1 VSLRGAALTR
11 QESQSPWAQ
20 ARRRFFGGRQ
30 GPWGLGI
37 LIFVIVF
44 CVVGAQLLPYDFYEI
59 PQPEEIVYIGR
70 GPSLEHPFGET
81 GSLQRDVLTLVAH
94 GGIGS
99 LTIGFL
105 AAIGGLSIGTLLG
118 LISGYF
124 MGAIDGIIMR
134 ITDVFLTIPTLFV
147 LIVAARILAEF
158 GVGGIFTLLLVFVV
172 FGWMGTARLVRGQV
186 IAIRNF
192 EYVEAAQ
199 ALGVRPLRI
208 AIRHVLPNAIG
219 PVVVS
224 APFAVGGAII
234 SEAFISFLGYG
245 VAPTT
250 PTWGNML
257 SDAQPYL
264 LQGNWWWIFF
274 PALFIILTSL
284 SINMIGDAL
293 RDSLEPAG
301 RRQ

>member
-1 VSLRGAALTR
+1 MSVRAETLVT
-11 QESQSPWAQ
+11 QVSQSPWAQ
-20 ARRRFFGGRQ
+20 ARRRFFAGRQ
-30 GPWGLGI
+30 GPWGLAI
-37 LIFVIVF
+37 LLFVIVF
-44 CVVGAQLLPYDFYEI
+44 CVLGAQLLPYDFYKI
-59 PQPEEIVYIGR
+59 SQPEEIVYIGR

-81 GSLQRDVLTLVAH
+81 GSLQRDGLTLVAH

-105 AAIGGLSIGTLLG
+105 SAIGGLGIGTLLG

-124 MGAIDGIIMR
+124 MGAVDGFIMR